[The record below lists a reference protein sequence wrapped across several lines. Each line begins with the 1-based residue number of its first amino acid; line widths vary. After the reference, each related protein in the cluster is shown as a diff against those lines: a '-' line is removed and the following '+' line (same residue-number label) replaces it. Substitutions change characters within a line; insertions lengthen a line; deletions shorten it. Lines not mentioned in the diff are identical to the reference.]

1 MWMGKRKDEL
11 LRDDDEDDDWWMAL
25 DVGMALA
32 TCLLFWLILV
42 LK

>member
-1 MWMGKRKDEL
+1 MGKRKDEL
-11 LRDDDEDDDWWMAL
+11 LEDDDEDDDECWMAL